1 MKLVL
6 GGVQIGL
13 KYGLFKKRIKKKEI
27 KVIENII
34 LKNRV
39 NFIDTAPTYGDS
51 EKIIGN
57 SKLNDLNILTKF
69 NLNQFE
75 KININLINNHV
86 LDSINKSL
94 KKLNKK
100 KLFGLFIHNYKILLG
115 SKGKIILNTLQNL
128 KKKGIIQNLGIS
140 IYEPKDLSKVLGFW
154 KPDMVQFPFNV
165 LDQRILKYSWLKK
178 LKNKQIKL
186 FARSCFLQG
195 LLLVDHPYKN
205 FSNKFNKHL
214 IKFHQWCISN
224 NISKNE
230 ACINFV
236 KQFKDIDY
244 LILGF
249 DSSDQIRK
257 NIRFFN
263 NKNNQKIVPSI
274 FTCTNKKIIDPRK
287 W

>member
-1 MKLVL
+1 MK
-6 GGVQIGL
+6 
-13 KYGLFKKRIKKKEI
+13 
-27 KVIENII
+27 
-34 LKNRV
+34 
-39 NFIDTAPTYGDS
+39 
-51 EKIIGN
+51 
-57 SKLNDLNILTKF
+57 
-69 NLNQFE
+69 

-186 FARSCFLQG
+186 LLDHVFYKVYCLLIIPIKIFLI
-195 LLLVDHPYKN
+195 N
-205 FSNKFNKHL
+205 L
-214 IKFHQWCISN
+214 I
-224 NISKNE
+224 NI
-230 ACINFV
+230 
-236 KQFKDIDY
+236 
-244 LILGF
+244 
-249 DSSDQIRK
+249 
-257 NIRFFN
+257 
-263 NKNNQKIVPSI
+263 
-274 FTCTNKKIIDPRK
+274 
-287 W
+287 